1 MVKYKR
7 IVVKIGSSS
16 LTHDSGKLN
25 LQRIDHFIRQLVDLK
40 NQGREVIFVTSGA
53 VGAGMGALGMKDR
66 PQLIPEQQAAAA
78 VGQAQLMAV
87 YNRFLREYGEIGA
100 QILLT
105 AGDLENR
112 QRYLNAYNTMTCLL
126 RRGVIP
132 IINENDTVAT
142 EEIKFGD
149 NDTLSALVAGMAD
162 AELLIILSDIDGL
175 YDGDPR
181 QNSAA
186 KKIDK
191 VERISPQIEALAKG
205 RGSRLGTGGMQT
217 KISAA
222 KIAVNSGIITV
233 IGPAHHEYVIPKIV
247 AMLEHGND
255 YSIGTTFLPGVY
267 ALSKR
272 KHWLMYGQNASGTL
286 VVDEG
291 AEEALLVRG
300 KSLLPGGIVAVEGS
314 FQHGDLVKV
323 VNEKGAL
330 VGKGLVNYSS
340 AEIDQIKGRH
350 SREIDSILGFS
361 CGADVIHRD
370 NLAVSCEI
378 VNSAKEEKQ

>member
-1 MVKYKR
+1 
-7 IVVKIGSSS
+7 
-16 LTHDSGKLN
+16 
-25 LQRIDHFIRQLVDLK
+25 
-40 NQGREVIFVTSGA
+40 
-53 VGAGMGALGMKDR
+53 MKDR

-175 YDGDPR
+175 YERPAPK
-181 QNSAA
+181 QAA

-191 VERISPQIEALAKG
+191 VENQSAD
-205 RGSRLGTGGMQT
+205 RGFGQRTGNDQTGGMQT

-233 IGPAHHEYVIPKIV
+233 IGPAHHEYVIQNC

-267 ALSKR
+267 ALVNASM
-272 KHWLMYGQNASGTL
+272 MYGQNAGT
-286 VVDEG
+286 
-291 AEEALLVRG
+291 
-300 KSLLPGGIVAVEGS
+300 
-314 FQHGDLVKV
+314 
-323 VNEKGAL
+323 
-330 VGKGLVNYSS
+330 
-340 AEIDQIKGRH
+340 
-350 SREIDSILGFS
+350 
-361 CGADVIHRD
+361 
-370 NLAVSCEI
+370 
-378 VNSAKEEKQ
+378 